1 MSDNN
6 DSIKKTLTV
15 ALSLCVVCS
24 IIVSGAAVSLRDQQN
39 ANAEAERKRNI
50 LQAAGVYDAAQ
61 SVTDQFAQFEPRWVD
76 VTTGLY
82 VDDAVVQENLEATV
96 QLSKDQDTANLR
108 SHAQYRE
115 VYLYDG
121 DQDGVADRYV
131 LPVYGPGL
139 WSTLYGFMALENDLN
154 TVAGL
159 TFYQHA
165 ETPGLG
171 GEVDNPGWKAQWNGK
186 NVYRDGEV
194 ALRLVKGG
202 AAPGDQYGVDGL
214 AGATLTAN
222 GVNNLVQFWMGNN
235 GFQAYLNNI
244 KEGQI

>member
-1 MSDNN
+1 MSSSNE
-6 DSIKKTLTV
+6 SIKKTLVV
-15 ALSLCVVCS
+15 ALSVCLVCS
-24 IIVSGAAVSLRDQQN
+24 VIVSGAAVALREKQN
-39 ANAEAERKRNI
+39 FNAEAERKRNI
-50 LQAAGVYDAAQ
+50 LQAAGVFDPSKTVAE
-61 SVTDQFAQFEPRWVD
+61 QFGQFEARWVD
-76 VTTGLY
+76 VTTGEY
-82 VDDAVVQENLEATV
+82 VDASVAQANMEERV
-96 QLSKDQDTANLR
+96 QLAKSEDTANLK
-108 SHAQYRE
+108 SHAQYQE

-121 DQDGVADRYV
+121 DQDGTADRYV

-186 NVYRDGEV
+186 SVYRDGDV

-222 GVNNLVQFWMGNN
+222 GVNNLVQFWMGEN
-235 GFQAYLNNI
+235 GFQAYLDNI

>member
-1 MSDNN
+1 MSSSNE
-6 DSIKKTLTV
+6 SIKKTLVV
-15 ALSLCVVCS
+15 ALSVCLVCS
-24 IIVSGAAVSLRDQQN
+24 VIVSGAAVALREQQN
-39 ANAEAERKRNI
+39 FNAEAERKRNI
-50 LQAAGVYDAAQ
+50 LQAAGVFDPAQ
-61 SVTDQFAQFEPRWVD
+61 TVAEQFGQFEARWVD
-76 VTTGLY
+76 VTTGEY
-82 VDDAVVQENLEATV
+82 VDASVVEANAEARV
-96 QLSKDQDTANLR
+96 ALDKAEDVANLR
-108 SHAQYRE
+108 SHEKYRE

-222 GVNNLVQFWMGNN
+222 GVNNLVQFWMGEN
-235 GFQAYLNNI
+235 GFQAYLDNI